1 MARDITVTFA
11 DGSQHIYQGAPD
23 NVTPEQVEER
33 ARKEFGKDITHL
45 DRAPSAGAK
54 GASPRQYLEQK
65 ASEIGKAMVAP
76 IKADLAEDKA
86 AYEASKKQNLGEQ
99 IVSSV
104 TNPFGPGGVLRAGK
118 EAADVVAG
126 LTYPVNEPVN
136 RLSGAVNKATGGAI
150 DLNTALAALG
160 EGAALKVGEAAKAAR
175 GVTELADVNKAAA
188 SAKPAQ
194 AKPAK
199 QKAVD
204 PNKPAPLTVTNSE
217 VAQHASSVANLTKEG
232 VDLTS
237 GQRAGGITKRLE
249 ESQKSNPL
257 IGQAIRER
265 EQNALDTYNMATYN
279 QVLKPLGVRLKKGP
293 VGREG
298 IDLVNKIISD
308 RYDRIM
314 PKLTMSAD
322 PELAED
328 VADIKSKLLKS
339 QQGDFAGFI
348 KERVID
354 RMKDGTLTGRDFK
367 SAESEISNMARS
379 LMSSPDGAQRALGQ
393 AFEDSLHAM
402 RDSLERH
409 SAPDVRDE
417 LKKINTAYAGYAR
430 LETAAANRAG
440 SFGKFSTGDLLAA
453 VKREDKSRRKGS
465 FARGDALLGEWA
477 DAGHRVLRNV
487 VPDSGTPERL
497 RANGWV
503 GAGLGGALGG
513 IPGAIVGAAGEAA
526 ASSMITPLAKNMMAR
541 HAQSMVQ
548 GTHAIAPTGPNFLR
562 RVTNGAGASAGA
574 RSLAASMA
582 GRSMVNAVDQSPDGQ
597 Q

>member
-118 EAADVVAG
+118 EAADVVSG
-126 LTYPVNEPVN
+126 LAYPVNEPIN

-175 GVTELADVNKAAA
+175 GVTELADADKAAA
-188 SAKPAQ
+188 SA
-194 AKPAK
+194 
-199 QKAVD
+199 
-204 PNKPAPLTVTNSE
+204 KPAPLTVTNSE

-314 PKLTMSAD
+314 PKLTMRAD

-328 VADIKSKLLKS
+328 VADIKSKLLQS

-354 RMKDGTLTGRDFK
+354 RMKNGTLTGRDFK

-574 RSLAASMA
+574 RSLAAGMA